1 MLKGIWIW
9 TIYHVMPH
17 SLCTVPGSLE
27 CIRMDYF
34 LGSKSQVELVR
45 FFLGNAQDLKKI
57 VLQSDH
63 PVNLKKT
70 PILPELLSLPSC
82 QIIVWLIFKG
92 KLVYFTLP
100 AHWNSIFPVLSTE
113 FQLDEN
119 DEELLTSYNQN
130 IQNYAVDLGDRFIW
144 WFVPLIY
151 SIFDGFGWWLTIS
164 I

>member
-1 MLKGIWIW
+1 
-9 TIYHVMPH
+9 MPH

-82 QIIVWLIFKG
+82 QIIV
-92 KLVYFTLP
+92 
-100 AHWNSIFPVLSTE
+100 
-113 FQLDEN
+113 
-119 DEELLTSYNQN
+119 
-130 IQNYAVDLGDRFIW
+130 
-144 WFVPLIY
+144 
-151 SIFDGFGWWLTIS
+151 
-164 I
+164 